1 MMSEPITNQ
10 QRSGNV
16 FQYQFDLLRQEL
28 GLLDLAIRQYDEVTK
43 SIKNWAILTWT
54 ASMGLA
60 ASSPQFIRLVG
71 LAALVPLL
79 FWVVDG
85 SYRRIQR
92 TFVVRLSDVARF
104 INSEQFIHSA
114 QTQSPIEF
122 PLMLMRTR
130 DTGWKATLLRIML
143 FRTVGILYLG
153 LSAVSLLVWLT
164 AR

>member
-1 MMSEPITNQ
+1 MADQITSQ
-10 QRSGNV
+10 QRSGDI
-16 FQYQFDLLRQEL
+16 FQCQFDLLKQEL
-28 GLLDLAIRQYDEVTK
+28 SLLDLAIRQYDELTK
-43 SIKNWAILTWT
+43 SIKNWAILTWS

-79 FWVVDG
+79 FWFVDG

-114 QTQSPIEF
+114 QMQSPIEF
-122 PLMLMRTR
+122 PLMQMRTR
-130 DTGWKATLLRIML
+130 DKGWKASLFRIML
-143 FRTVGILYLG
+143 FRTVSILYLG
-153 LSAVSLLVWLT
+153 LSTISLLVWLT